1 MNKDSKQ
8 IFQRQNQV
16 GLVDAQK
23 TAACCYAYGKKLTI
37 VLALLLILY
46 PILVNILVFFVDNM
60 VLSGILTFLLFVSLI
75 IAEVLRRQISK
86 AKFNGAGMQ
95 QYFDELVFD
104 LKNSCKKYLMPKK
117 LTLSERLEL
126 ILKYK
131 DRSNENYK
139 NWYSDFSSLP
149 YEQAVYQCQK
159 QNIRWD
165 ISVRKKYQI
174 LLMVSASFLALVVII
189 NAIIKH
195 YEVLSLITILS
206 SIFPLFSYFF
216 SSFKKLNSD
225 ISAQEDLYIHIEKI
239 EGQIT
244 KENEIWDEIE
254 ELQVEIFSYRK
265 KAYLIP
271 DWFHCIFKKDLQKSE
286 TEFAKL
292 ICEENTKNNE
302 KAED

>member
-37 VLALLLILY
+37 VLAFLLILY
-46 PILVNILVFFVDNM
+46 PIVVNILVFFIDNM
-60 VLSGILTFLLFVSLI
+60 VLSRILTSLLFVPLV
-75 IAEVLRRQISK
+75 IAEVLRKQISK

-95 QYFDELVFD
+95 QYFDEVVFD
-104 LKNSCKKYLMPKK
+104 LKNSCKKYLVPKK
-117 LTLSERLEL
+117 LTLSERLKL

-165 ISVRKKYQI
+165 ISVRKKYLI
-174 LLMVSASFLALVVII
+174 LLMVSASFLVLVVIL
-189 NAIIKH
+189 NAIIQR

-216 SSFKKLNSD
+216 NSFKKLNSD
-225 ISAQEDLYIHIEKI
+225 ISTQEDLYKHIEKI
-239 EGQIT
+239 EEQIT
-244 KENEIWDEIE
+244 KENEIWNEIE

-271 DWFHCIFKKDLQKSE
+271 DWFHCIFKKNLQESE

-292 ICEENTKNNE
+292 FCEENTKNNE